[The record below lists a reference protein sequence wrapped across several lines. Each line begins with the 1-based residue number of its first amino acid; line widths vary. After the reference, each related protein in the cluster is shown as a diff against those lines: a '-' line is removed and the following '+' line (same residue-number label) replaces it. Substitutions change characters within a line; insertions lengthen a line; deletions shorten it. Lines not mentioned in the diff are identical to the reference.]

1 MFHNIRDLLDI
12 IIKIIIIIS
21 FIKRHPRHKRGNH
34 KKNKKT
40 MITHVVKLRIYI
52 IPQKWK
58 KENPPHSKEKT
69 WRVVNPIIIIPHKT
83 KKSQLNLR

>member
-1 MFHNIRDLLDI
+1 MFHNIRNLLDI

-58 KENPPHSKEKT
+58 KKT
-69 WRVVNPIIIIPHKT
+69 RHIQKRKRGVLST
-83 KKSQLNLR
+83 QLL